1 MKHAKTILASALVA
15 ATGVAQAEL
24 SANLG
29 VQSNYYF
36 RGITQTNDGAA
47 VSGGI
52 DYNHDSGFYVG
63 TWMSNID
70 FTSAPKANVEVD
82 LYTGFGGDIGDSGF
96 SYDLSAWYYYYPGAG
111 GDLQNGEL
119 DYSEASG
126 SLSYGPATLTVAYTF
141 WAEAKDLNNP
151 ATDAVAQPFQEGDL
165 WYQLSLEPDWNYQGF
180 SPTASVGYYDFDQDG
195 DFDINTGGSQDLNY
209 TTWTVGVTKDAG
221 DFGSFSVNYVQN
233 DYSGNADQFWG
244 SSSPKFWVGWA
255 KDF

>member
-1 MKHAKTILASALVA
+1 MKYAKTLLASALVA
-15 ATGVAQAEL
+15 ATGVAEADL

-36 RGITQTNDGAA
+36 RGITQTSDNAA

-70 FTSAPKANVEVD
+70 FTSAPKANVETD
-82 LYTGFGGDIGDSGF
+82 LYAGFGGDIGDTGL
-96 SYDLSAWYYYYPGAG
+96 SYDLSAWYYWYPGAG
-111 GDLQNGEL
+111 GDAQNGEL

-141 WAEAKDLNNP
+141 WSEASDINS
-151 ATDAVAQPFQEGDL
+151 VAQPFQDGDF
-165 WYQLSLEPDWNYQGF
+165 WYNLGLEPDWSYEGF
-180 SPTASVGYYDFDQDG
+180 SPTASIGYYAFDQDG
-195 DFDINTGGSQDLNY
+195 DGGQDLDY
-209 TTWTVGVTKDAG
+209 TTWTVGITKDAG
-221 DFGSFSVNYVQN
+221 DFGSFSVNYIQN
-233 DYSGNADQFWG
+233 SYKDNAKKFWG
-244 SSSPKFWVGWA
+244 DTTSDGPHFWIGWA

>member
-1 MKHAKTILASALVA
+1 MKYSKTILASALFA
-15 ATGVAQAEL
+15 ATGVAQAEM

-52 DYNHDSGFYVG
+52 DYNHESGLYVG

-70 FTSAPKANVEVD
+70 FTSAPKANAEVD
-82 LYTGFGGDIGDSGF
+82 LYAGFGSDIGDSGF

-111 GDLQNGEL
+111 GDAQNGEL

-126 SLSYGPATLTVAYTF
+126 SLTYGPATASVAYTM
-141 WAEAKDLNNP
+141 WSEASDVNN
-151 ATDAVAQPFQEGDL
+151 VAQPFQDGDIY
-165 WYQLSLEPDWNYQGF
+165 YQLALEPDWNYEGF
-180 SPTASVGYYDFDQDG
+180 APSASIGYYSFDQDG
-195 DFDINTGGSQDLNY
+195 DGGQDLDY
-209 TTWTVGVTKDAG
+209 TTWTVGVAKDAG

-233 DYSGNADQFWG
+233 DFSGNADQFWG
-244 SSSPKFWVGWA
+244 SSSPKFWLGWA